1 MKKSIIYL
9 LFIFVTYLNEIN
21 CYNFYQRQLD
31 ILLKKSDDLQN
42 NNNNNNNNNNI
53 NNNDRIEFTYLGCFN
68 DKKEERD
75 VNERDFSYI
84 TKFNKTV
91 PTVELCVSWCA
102 SHNFRIAAIQAL

>member
-9 LFIFVTYLNEIN
+9 LFIFVIYLNEIN

-31 ILLKKSDDLQN
+31 ILLKKSDELQ
-42 NNNNNNNNNNI
+42 NNNNNNNNNI

-91 PTVELCVSWCA
+91 PTVELCVSWCS